1 MLREWRVE
9 PGAGDGGPLGKPG
22 GIALARGG
30 HRGLLAWGYT
40 TDRLGNLDFD
50 IIGAA
55 DSLTGDVMLIVV
67 VVIAIVILFACI
79 GVVGY
84 ELFED
89 GNTMIVP

>member
-9 PGAGDGGPLGKPG
+9 PGAGDGGPLGEPG

-40 TDRLGNLDFD
+40 TDRLRNLEFD
-50 IIGAA
+50 VIGAA

-67 VVIAIVILFACI
+67 VVIAIIVLLFAWI
-79 GVVGY
+79 GG
-84 ELFED
+84 
-89 GNTMIVP
+89 